1 MSQLLLDIAP
11 DNQPT
16 LDNFVVGRNLELLSA
31 LRHALFGNS
40 GAGGSER
47 CFYVWGESGSGKSHL
62 LQACVHAALDA
73 GHSAFYALGSVP
85 PQVMDMSAA
94 VVAVDDVE
102 QLDAAAQIELFNL
115 YNQTRESGGM
125 LLVSGHESAL
135 HLKLRDDL
143 RTRLGWGLVYQLH
156 GLSDEEKAL
165 ALSQHAQAKGFV
177 LPPEVTQYLLRHGRR
192 DLPSLMAVLDA
203 LDAHSLRL
211 HRAPSVPLL
220 KEVMQQESE
229 LAGASKN
236 SEFAQMQGEEKIS
249 PRRV

>member
-11 DNQPT
+11 ASQPT
-16 LDNFVVGRNLELLSA
+16 LDNFVPGRNLELLSA
-31 LRHALFGNS
+31 LRHALSGND

-47 CFYVWGESGSGKSHL
+47 CFYVWGAAGSGKSHL
-62 LQACVHAALDA
+62 LQACVRAAMDA
-73 GHSAFYALGSVP
+73 GHSASYARGGVP
-85 PQVMDMSAA
+85 PQVAGLRAA

-102 QLDAAAQIELFNL
+102 QLDGAAQIELFNL
-115 YNQTRESGGM
+115 YNQMRESGGM
-125 LLVSGHESAL
+125 LLVSGAESVL

-143 RTRLGWGLVYQLH
+143 RTRLGWGLVYQVH

-165 ALSQHAQAKGFV
+165 ALSQHAQAKGFA

-192 DLPSLMAVLDA
+192 DLPSLLAVLDA

-220 KEVMQQESE
+220 KEVLQQEP
-229 LAGASKN
+229 K
-236 SEFAQMQGEEKIS
+236 
-249 PRRV
+249 